1 MTDLDLENFT
11 RHIVTEIQNLKRHLK
26 EGNLDC
32 GDGDTSDGDYG
43 GTRQETNCLSDDNV
57 DPSYDESTEKLLLF
71 CEENRKFCNSIFVV
85 LIKLTGEVGRQ
96 SEDNLDCIQQLRE
109 FTGELCE
116 QERKLFVKIEYL
128 RNQSQHSDKQHAAR
142 AEKLVKWKTEQE
154 KQFMEV
160 EKLLSGLLNKGSKDN
175 RPQYQ
180 GNQVLL
186 KVLIFSHI
194 SA

>member
-1 MTDLDLENFT
+1 M
-11 RHIVTEIQNLKRHLK
+11 
-26 EGNLDC
+26 
-32 GDGDTSDGDYG
+32 
-43 GTRQETNCLSDDNV
+43 
-57 DPSYDESTEKLLLF
+57 LLF

-85 LIKLTGEVGRQ
+85 LIKLTDEVGRL
-96 SEDNLDCIQQLRE
+96 SEDNLECIQQLRE
-109 FTGELCE
+109 FTGELRE

-194 SA
+194 SV

>member
-1 MTDLDLENFT
+1 M
-11 RHIVTEIQNLKRHLK
+11 
-26 EGNLDC
+26 
-32 GDGDTSDGDYG
+32 
-43 GTRQETNCLSDDNV
+43 
-57 DPSYDESTEKLLLF
+57 
-71 CEENRKFCNSIFVV
+71 NRKGNFSS
-85 LIKLTGEVGRQ
+85 KL
-96 SEDNLDCIQQLRE
+96 
-109 FTGELCE
+109 
-116 QERKLFVKIEYL
+116 
-128 RNQSQHSDKQHAAR
+128 SQHSDKQHAAR

-194 SA
+194 SV